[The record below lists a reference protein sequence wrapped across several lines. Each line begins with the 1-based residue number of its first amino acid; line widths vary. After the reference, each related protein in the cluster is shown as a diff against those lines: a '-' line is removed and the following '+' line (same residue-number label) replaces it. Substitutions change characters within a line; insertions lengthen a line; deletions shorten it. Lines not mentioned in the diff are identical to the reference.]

1 MKDTLY
7 LLKPGFMNAGLG
19 PLYCGDSVSIEGM
32 LSFFPDLRDKID
44 VRYLD
49 FPRPRAELVE
59 RLGEQNQSVP
69 VLILGGEVAIK
80 DGGIAPQ
87 VSNGSRFLADE
98 RVIRRYLS
106 AQYDAP
112 QAG

>member
-7 LLKPGFMNAGLG
+7 LLKPGFKNAGLG
-19 PLYCGDSVSIEGM
+19 PLYCGDSVSVEGM
-32 LSFFPDLRDKID
+32 LSFFPQLREHVD

-49 FPRPRAELVE
+49 FPRPRSELVE
-59 RLGEQNQSVP
+59 RLGEPNQSVP
-69 VLILGGEVAIK
+69 VLILADASEIK
-80 DGGIAPQ
+80 DGGVAPKLA
-87 VSNGSRFLADE
+87 NGARFLDEE

-106 AQYDAP
+106 AQHALP